1 MKFNMVV
8 SDIHIQKQQRQIFK
22 RQLFVKFWK
31 KRKKK
36 EKLLV
41 IKQVGAKLN
50 KI

>member
-22 RQLFVKFWK
+22 RELFVKFWK
-31 KRKKK
+31 KKK
-36 EKLLV
+36 KLLV

>member
-31 KRKKK
+31 KKKK
-36 EKLLV
+36 KLLV

>member
-22 RQLFVKFWK
+22 RQLFVKFL
-31 KRKKK
+31 KKK
-36 EKLLV
+36 KKKLLV

>member
-31 KRKKK
+31 KKRKK
-36 EKLLV
+36 KLLV

>member
-1 MKFNMVV
+1 MVV

-22 RQLFVKFWK
+22 RQLFVNFE
-31 KRKKK
+31 KKK
-36 EKLLV
+36 KKKLLV